1 MNFGLRAILLVV
13 AVVCFILATIGVGLG
28 DIALVPLGFASF
40 AGAFLVGDG
49 GLTFRS

>member
-28 DIALVPLGFASF
+28 GIALLPLGLAFF

-49 GLTFRS
+49 GLSLRS